1 MTPRFPEQ
9 RVFNKLHHASARS
22 TGLIQELEIYGR
34 VSEEGFEAAHPMIES
49 MMKNTLPLDLPFIT
63 MPLMATL
70 GRSSGNC
77 SSLNGKM
84 CTRCVNSNFNIARP
98 SLCCRHGSRKK
109 VTTLCERV
117 HCSYNI
123 ESHVIFM
130 IPSIQYSACI
140 KTASY

>member
-98 SLCCRHGSRKK
+98 SLCCRHGFAKR
-109 VTTLCERV
+109 
-117 HCSYNI
+117 
-123 ESHVIFM
+123 
-130 IPSIQYSACI
+130 
-140 KTASY
+140 